1 MAHKRMFSKDI
12 TGSDAFRDMPSST
25 QALYFQLGM
34 EADDDGF
41 LGNFKS
47 IQRAIGSSEDD
58 MKLLVAKRFLLSL
71 PGGIIVVK
79 HWLVNNTI
87 RKDRYTPTRYTE
99 EKKLLVIKRNGSY
112 SDDLSAGKPF
122 SNHLATQKRIEE
134 DRIDTSNDEE
144 ENANRLRIAKR
155 ISEDKEKLL
164 KGKKL

>member
-47 IQRAIGSSEDD
+47 IQRAIGSSDD
-58 MKLLVAKRFLLSL
+58 DVKLLLAKRFLLTFPS
-71 PGGIIVVK
+71 GVMVVK
-79 HWLVNNTI
+79 HWLLNNTI

-99 EKKLLVIKRNGSY
+99 ERKLVAIKRNGSY
-112 SDDLSAGKPF
+112 TDDLASGKPF
-122 SNHLATQKRIEE
+122 GNQLATQKSIGEN
-134 DRIDTSNDEE
+134 RIDMSNDDGRELTE
-144 ENANRLRIAKR
+144 VEKDNLNKQTRELLR
-155 ISEDKEKLL
+155 
-164 KGKKL
+164 KKTT